1 MDTYELFRIQV
12 EFKPGMGNPCRKF
25 FGNWD
30 ATGFGNLDKSKLEAL
45 LAYCLHHQGLLPG
58 KGPRISLAES
68 HALNKDPSELDK
80 LIANGYKIFH
90 DEPINPD
97 FLIGTVV
104 RCLVSSQDRLL
115 NGSLEFHCASELDKR
130 YITEFFERCGI
141 NPERGRS
148 SKILLVDLS
157 MIDSSIINTADVLS
171 KLCRNLGVNFTNPQ
185 SAKTTKD
192 GVWMVSSLQYIKTEL
207 MKCGLSVVA
216 KELFTALLHSS

>member
-1 MDTYELFRIQV
+1 MSFFESKLNSSQAWEILA
-12 EFKPGMGNPCRKF
+12 RKF
-25 FGNWD
+25 FGHWD
-30 ATGFGNLDKSKLEAL
+30 AAGFGNLDKSKLEAL

-97 FLIGTVV
+97 LLIGTVV

-141 NPERGRS
+141 NPERGRN

-157 MIDSSIINTADVLS
+157 TIDNSIINTADVLS
-171 KLCRNLGVNFTNPQ
+171 KFCRNLGINFTNPQ

-192 GVWMVSSLQYIKTEL
+192 GVWMVSSLQTIRTEL
-207 MKCGLSVVA
+207 IRCGVSVVA